1 MSEPQDNS
9 ILSGPADARPRRVG
23 PIRHVIRATGHSFKG
38 FRGALATE
46 MAFRLDL
53 ALFVVLTPIALWFGR
68 NGVERA
74 LLIGSLFIVLITELL
89 NSGIEK
95 AIDRISYEHHQLS
108 GLAKD
113 FASAAVFCSLANLV
127 AVWLLVFFG

>member
-1 MSEPQDNS
+1 MSGNVQPE
-9 ILSGPADARPRRVG
+9 IRKARVG
-23 PIRHVIRATGHSFKG
+23 PLTHLVRATGNSFKG
-38 FRGALATE
+38 FRGALASE

-53 ALFVVLTPIALWFGR
+53 VLFVVLAPVGIWFGR
-68 NGVERA
+68 TGVERA
-74 LLIGSLFIVLITELL
+74 LLVGSLFIVLITELL

-95 AIDRISYEHHQLS
+95 AIDRISYEHHPLS

-113 FASAAVFCSLANLV
+113 FGSAAVFCSLANLV